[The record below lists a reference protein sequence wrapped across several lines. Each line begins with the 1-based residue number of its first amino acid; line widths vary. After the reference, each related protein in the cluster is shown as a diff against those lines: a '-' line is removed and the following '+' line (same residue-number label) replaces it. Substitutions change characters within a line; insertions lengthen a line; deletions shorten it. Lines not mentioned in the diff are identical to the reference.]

1 MLNYLQVLTSSGV
14 GVAQSVVLNKQ
25 GDEAISDVYDVED
38 INGDNVVYI
47 SNNDHST
54 YIYNSNTGE
63 NNGPYNY
70 VVNAGSGMYKFKKF
84 RCRLCRLL

>member
-1 MLNYLQVLTSSGV
+1 MTVLAIHILQAKGLCLSVNTKYLQVLTSSGA

-38 INGDNVVYI
+38 INGDNVIYI

-54 YIYNSNTGE
+54 YIYNSNTGKTM
-63 NNGPYNY
+63 
-70 VVNAGSGMYKFKKF
+70 VLTIM
-84 RCRLCRLL
+84 